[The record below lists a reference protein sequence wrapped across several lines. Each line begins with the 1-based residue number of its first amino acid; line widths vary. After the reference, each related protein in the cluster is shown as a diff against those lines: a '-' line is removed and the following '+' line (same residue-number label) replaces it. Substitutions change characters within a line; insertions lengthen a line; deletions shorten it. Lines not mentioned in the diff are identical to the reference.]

1 MMERFRGGFVNMDV
15 RQVLELAIQA
25 EAKSRDRYLE
35 LAKQAEDGE
44 TRLLLEQ
51 IAREE
56 DSHLRRLS
64 ERLKAIKL
72 LNA

>member
-1 MMERFRGGFVNMDV
+1 MDI
-15 RQVLELAIQA
+15 RQALGVAIEA
-25 EAKSRDRYLE
+25 EGAARDRYIE
-35 LAKQAEDGE
+35 MAKLAEDGE

-56 DSHLRRLS
+56 DSHLQRLK

-72 LNA
+72 MEA

>member
-1 MMERFRGGFVNMDV
+1 MDV
-15 RQVLELAIQA
+15 RQALELAIQE
-25 EAKSRDRYLE
+25 EAKARDRYVE
-35 LAKQAEDGE
+35 MAKLAEDGE

-56 DSHLRRLS
+56 DSHLKRLT

-72 LNA
+72 MNA

>member
-1 MMERFRGGFVNMDV
+1 MDV
-15 RQVLELAIQA
+15 RQALELAIEA

-44 TRLLLEQ
+44 TPLLLEQ

-72 LNA
+72 MNS